1 MAMKN
6 RTKRE
11 ELQAE
16 PLQNERNERT
26 AISLLAG
33 LKTWMVACLVALITA
48 LLYLPTLKNGF
59 VNWDDERYI
68 FENDHIRSLD
78 FNFLKWSFT
87 SFYASNWHPL
97 TWISHAVDYALWGL
111 NPTGHHLS
119 SVVLH
124 CINTFLVCVVII
136 SLMRAEKSIEPPIPT
151 ARGNLLARS
160 LIAGGLAGLLFGT
173 HPIHVES
180 VAWVAERK
188 DVLSACF
195 ELLSV
200 LCYIG
205 YVGRQRD
212 GKTLL
217 YYFASLCCFV
227 LALMSKPMAIT
238 LPIILVILDVY
249 PFRRLEFGGGIKGQ
263 KKVILEKIPFFIFG
277 MLGAILTIMAQHAG
291 GAMRSL
297 EVLPLLVRIGIAVR
311 GLCFYLVK
319 IIFPAA
325 LYPLYLI
332 TRKMFSFSVEYAISI
347 LLVIVITLCCFWAW
361 RKGKRIFLAVW
372 VFYVVT
378 LLPVLGIVQVGLQA
392 AADRYAYFPSI
403 GVFFLI
409 GLGIVQAWENNTL
422 NKYTHFLNRKFAV
435 AIVLLMIAALG
446 ALTIKQIRVWHD
458 PVTFWT
464 YEVKGYP
471 NAAFPYINRADAYA
485 RRGNYGEAL
494 KDFDNAIRVDS
505 QYALTYIARADVY
518 VKLGDRRRAFEDL
531 NRVIAM
537 KPNVLLA
544 YLNRAYLY
552 ASSGDY
558 QRALEDLD
566 RAVALKPD
574 YDKAYNNRGIVYK
587 EMGNYAFAVKDF
599 TKSIELNPYSLEAYN
614 NRASVY
620 ALLKDYNNA
629 LKDLDTAVALKPEDV
644 GAYSSRCDVE
654 KMLSHYQNAIKDCS
668 KAIALD
674 PNNAMALKYR
684 GASYDATGKYSEAV
698 SDLSKAITLEPGN
711 SEQYYDRGIYYRD
724 LGDNARALEDFNK
737 AIELN
742 PQYLDAYNNRGVTY
756 GELGRLSDAIG
767 DFNKTIILK
776 PDYAAAYYNRG
787 AAYYRQGKDKE
798 AIRDFQ
804 KAARL
809 GDKEVQKILEARG
822 IRW

>member
-1 MAMKN
+1 MEN
-6 RTKRE
+6 RTKME
-11 ELQAE
+11 DPQAE
-16 PLQNERNERT
+16 QLQHERSERT
-26 AISLLAG
+26 ASSLLG
-33 LKTWMVACLVALITA
+33 SLRTWMVAFLVALITG

-59 VNWDDERYI
+59 VNWDDERYV

-78 FNFLKWSFT
+78 FTFLKWSFT

-97 TWISHAVDYALWGL
+97 TWMSHAFDYALWGL

-136 SLMRAEKSIEPPIPT
+136 NLMRADKSAEPSLP
-151 ARGNLLARS
+151 AAGGKLLTRS
-160 LIAGGLAGLLFGT
+160 LIVGGLTGLLFGI

-200 LCYIG
+200 ICYIG

-212 GKTLL
+212 GKPLI

-238 LPIILVILDVY
+238 LPIILVIMDVY
-249 PFRRLEFGGGIKGQ
+249 PFRRLDCDRGSKGR
-263 KKVILEKIPFFIFG
+263 KKVILEKIPFFIFSL
-277 MLGAILTIMAQHAG
+277 LGAILTLMAQQAG

-311 GLCFYLVK
+311 GVCFYLLK
-319 IIFPAA
+319 IIFPTE

-332 TRKMFSFSVEYAISI
+332 TRKMFSFSIEYAISI
-347 LLVIVITLCCFWAW
+347 LLVIAITACSFWAW
-361 RKGKRIFLAVW
+361 RKGKKIFLAVW
-372 VFYVVT
+372 VFYMVT

-392 AADRYAYFPSI
+392 AADRYAYLPSI
-403 GVFFLI
+403 GVFLLI
-409 GLGIVQAWENNTL
+409 GVGIAQAWENNTL
-422 NKYTHFLNRKFAV
+422 NKYTHFLNRKFVV
-435 AIVLLMIAALG
+435 AIALLMIALLS

-458 PVTFWT
+458 PVTLWT

-471 NAAFPYINRADAYA
+471 NAAFSYINRADAYA
-485 RRGNYGEAL
+485 RRGDYGEAL
-494 KDFDNAIRVDS
+494 KDFDNAIKVDS
-505 QYALTYIARADVY
+505 QYPLIYVARADVY
-518 VKLGDRRRAFEDL
+518 VKLGDRPRAFDDL

-552 ASSGDY
+552 VSSGDY
-558 QRALEDLD
+558 QRALGDLD
-566 RAVALKPD
+566 RAVKLKPD

-587 EMGNYAFAVKDF
+587 EMGNYALALREF

-614 NRASVY
+614 NRAGVY
-620 ALLKDYNNA
+620 SLLKDYNNA

-644 GAYSSRCDVE
+644 GAYISRCSVE
-654 KMLSHYQNAIKDCS
+654 KMLSHYQNAINDCS
-668 KAIALD
+668 KAIAMD
-674 PNNAMALKYR
+674 PKNAMAFKYR
-684 GASYDATGKYSEAV
+684 AVSYDAIGKYSEAV
-698 SDLSKAITLEPGN
+698 SDLSKAIALEPGN
-711 SEQYYDRGIYYRD
+711 SEQYYDRGISYRN
-724 LGDNARALEDFNK
+724 LGENPRALQDFNK

-756 GELGRLSDAIG
+756 GELGRFSDAIG

-776 PDYAAAYYNRG
+776 PEYAAAYYNRG
-787 AAYYRQGKDKE
+787 AAYYRQGKEKE

-822 IRW
+822 ITW